1 MKRLL
6 LLLLYI
12 VALIPCKSQTIV
24 CDMQDGQPIIQ
35 ASVYDEQGK
44 IIGVTDADGRLPD
57 LADVDSIRITHIA
70 YHPLQIEVG
79 AIKGVI
85 RMRPMAYA
93 LKEVVKEKKSPY
105 CLKLT
110 CYHRQY
116 MVNGKGTLDELPPVV
131 SFVDGLCNLYVFVNG
146 WHESRRVTLAR
157 REVITGDRLQPS
169 AVDEV
174 VPTISPRS
182 IPELKE
188 DFPSSTTIQ
197 RDSQIIRATFDGLYP
212 DRSRRVNLR
221 IADEDSQYKTVAPAL
236 QVKDLRQGVYR
247 ITPYPRVSQG
257 DLLAYCETSQLKG
270 RMKQRH
276 HESYTMNLWLF
287 DEYYPIEAE
296 YLTRKE
302 YKAEDIQP
310 LSMTIDDI
318 DHYMQEIQVPALSDD
333 LQRKLDETRR
343 QRHLYEQSSYIEVGQ
358 RKGKLLIQLHDYKG
372 TDSLVCTVTGNG
384 NDIVSDYNK
393 EKVLRIDSEMLKAGE
408 VTISIKDQQT
418 GTLIAET
425 QITIRMEN
433 AGIELQEVSVMG
445 SKKKKKTPVLNH
457 YNMDPPRGFK
467 PGDPKIGQANDMKQ
481 LLTSLGIRVNY
492 YNGAPHITTPDNAG
506 LDIYVDNMNMNDDHD
521 YVLNL
526 VPANVKAIEYFTP
539 NNATNGI
546 FGVRPQ
552 SFTGKV
558 PGVLFIFLND
568 GSEVVN
574 RQVVAP

>member
-6 LLLLYI
+6 LLLLCI
-12 VALIPCKSQTIV
+12 VSLLHCKAQTIV

-70 YHPLQIEVG
+70 YYPLQIEVG
-79 AIKGVI
+79 AIKDVI
-85 RMRPMAYA
+85 RMRPLAYS

-105 CLKLT
+105 CLRLR

-116 MVNGKGTLDELPPVV
+116 MVNGKGTLDKLPPVV
-131 SFVDGLCNLYVFVNG
+131 SFVDGLCNLYIFVNG

-157 REVITGDRLQPS
+157 REVITGDQLQSS

-174 VPTISPRS
+174 VPTMSPQS

-212 DRSRRVNLR
+212 VRSRRVSLR
-221 IADEDSQYKTVAPAL
+221 IADEDGKYKTVAPAL

-247 ITPYPRVSQG
+247 VTPYPRVSQG
-257 DLLAYCETSQLKG
+257 DLLAYCEISQLKG
-270 RMKQRH
+270 RMTQRR

-296 YLTRKE
+296 YLTRQE

-318 DHYMQEIQVPALSDD
+318 DHYIQEIQVPALSDD

-343 QRHLYEQSSYIEVGQ
+343 QRHIQKQTPYIEVGQ
-358 RKGKLLIQLHDYKG
+358 RKGKLLIQLHGYEG
-372 TDSLVCTVTGNG
+372 TDSLICTVTGNG
-384 NDIVSDYNK
+384 NDIVSDYNQ

-408 VTISIKDQQT
+408 VTISIKNQQT
-418 GTLIAET
+418 GMLIAET
-425 QITIRMEN
+425 KNTIRMEN
-433 AGIELQEVSVMG
+433 ASIELQEVSVTG
-445 SKKKKKTPVLNH
+445 SKKKKKTPVLNP
-457 YNMDPPRGFK
+457 YKMDPPRGFK

-492 YNGAPHITTPDNAG
+492 YDGEPNINTPENAG

-574 RQVVAP
+574 P

>member
-6 LLLLYI
+6 LLLLCI
-12 VALIPCKSQTIV
+12 VSLLHCKAQTIV
-24 CDMQDGQPIIQ
+24 CDVQDGQPVIQ

-70 YHPLQIEVG
+70 YYPLQIEVG
-79 AIKGVI
+79 AIKDVI
-85 RMRPMAYA
+85 RMRPLAYS
-93 LKEVVKEKKSPY
+93 LKEVVKEKKSLY
-105 CLKLT
+105 CLRLR

-116 MVNGKGTLDELPPVV
+116 MVNGKGTLDKLPPVV
-131 SFVDGLCNLYVFVNG
+131 SFVDGLCNLYIFVNG

-157 REVITGDRLQPS
+157 REVITGDQLQSS

-174 VPTISPRS
+174 VPTMSPQS

-212 DRSRRVNLR
+212 DRSRRVSLR
-221 IADEDSQYKTVAPAL
+221 IADEDGKYKTVAPAL

-247 ITPYPRVSQG
+247 VTPYPRVSQG
-257 DLLAYCETSQLKG
+257 DLLAYCEISQLKG
-270 RMKQRH
+270 RMTQRR
-276 HESYTMNLWLF
+276 HENYTMNLWLF

-296 YLTRKE
+296 YLTRQE

-318 DHYMQEIQVPALSDD
+318 DHYIQEIQVPALSDD

-343 QRHLYEQSSYIEVGQ
+343 QRHIQKQTPYIEVGQ
-358 RKGKLLIQLHDYKG
+358 RKGKLLIQLHGYEG
-372 TDSLVCTVTGNG
+372 TDSLICTVTGNG
-384 NDIVSDYNK
+384 NDIVSDYNQ

-408 VTISIKDQQT
+408 VTISIKNQQT
-418 GTLIAET
+418 GMLIAET
-425 QITIRMEN
+425 KNTIRMEN
-433 AGIELQEVSVMG
+433 ASIELQEVSVTG
-445 SKKKKKTPVLNH
+445 SKKKKKTPVLNP
-457 YNMDPPRGFK
+457 YKMDPPRGFK

-492 YNGAPHITTPDNAG
+492 YDGEPNINTPENAG

-574 RQVVAP
+574 P

>member
-6 LLLLYI
+6 FLLLYI
-12 VALIPCKSQTIV
+12 IALLPCKAQTIV
-24 CDMQDGQPIIQ
+24 CDAQDGQPVIQ

-57 LADVDSIRITHIA
+57 LADVDSIRINHIA

-85 RMRPMAYA
+85 LMRPMAYA

-131 SFVDGLCNLYVFVNG
+131 SFVDGLCNLYIFVNG
-146 WHESRRVTLAR
+146 WHESRRITLAR
-157 REVITGDRLQPS
+157 REVITGDQLQPS
-169 AVDEV
+169 AVDDV
-174 VPTISPRS
+174 VSTMSPRS

-212 DRSRRVNLR
+212 DRSRRVSLR
-221 IADEDSQYKTVAPAL
+221 IADEEGKYKTVASAL

-247 ITPYPRVSQG
+247 VTPYPRVSQG

-270 RMKQRH
+270 RMAKRR

-296 YLTRKE
+296 YLTKQE
-302 YKAEDIQP
+302 YKAENTQH

-318 DHYMQEIQVPALSDD
+318 DRYMQEIQVPALSDD
-333 LQRKLDETRR
+333 LQRKLDDTRR
-343 QRHLYEQSSYIEVGQ
+343 QRHLQKQTPYIEVGQ
-358 RKGKLLIQLHDYKG
+358 RKGKLLIQLQDYEG
-372 TDSLVCTVTGNG
+372 TDSLVCIVAGNG
-384 NDIVSDYNK
+384 NNFVSDYN
-393 EKVLRIDSEMLKAGE
+393 EGKVLRIDSEMLKAGE
-408 VTISIKDQQT
+408 VTISIKNQQT
-418 GTLIAET
+418 GMLIAET
-425 QITIRMEN
+425 QATIRMEN
-433 AGIELQEVSVMG
+433 ASIELQEVSVTG
-445 SKKKKKTPVLNH
+445 SKKKKNTPVLNR
-457 YNMDPPRGFK
+457 YNIDPPRGFK
-467 PGDPKIGQANDMKQ
+467 PGDSKIGQAANIMQ
-481 LLTSLGIRVNY
+481 LLISLGLRVTY
-492 YNGAPHITTPDNAG
+492 FNGDPYITTPDNAG
-506 LDIYVDNMNMNDDHD
+506 LDIYVDNMNMNDNHD

-574 RQVVAP
+574 P

>member
-6 LLLLYI
+6 LLLLCI
-12 VALIPCKSQTIV
+12 VSLLHCKAQAIV
-24 CDMQDGQPIIQ
+24 CDVQDGQPVIQ

-70 YHPLQIEVG
+70 YYPLQIEVG
-79 AIKGVI
+79 AIKDVI
-85 RMRPMAYA
+85 RMRPLAYS
-93 LKEVVKEKKSPY
+93 LKEVVKEKKSLY
-105 CLKLT
+105 CLRLR

-116 MVNGKGTLDELPPVV
+116 MVNGKGTLDKLPPVV
-131 SFVDGLCNLYVFVNG
+131 SFVDGLCNLYIFVNG

-157 REVITGDRLQPS
+157 REVITGDQLQSS

-174 VPTISPRS
+174 VPTMSPQS

-212 DRSRRVNLR
+212 DRSRRVSLR
-221 IADEDSQYKTVAPAL
+221 IADEDGKYKTVAPAL

-247 ITPYPRVSQG
+247 VTPYPRVSQG
-257 DLLAYCETSQLKG
+257 DLLAYCEISQLKG
-270 RMKQRH
+270 RMTQRR

-296 YLTRKE
+296 YLTRQE

-318 DHYMQEIQVPALSDD
+318 DHYIQEIQVPALSDD

-343 QRHLYEQSSYIEVGQ
+343 QRHIQKQTPYIEVGQ
-358 RKGKLLIQLHDYKG
+358 RKGKLLIQLHGYEG
-372 TDSLVCTVTGNG
+372 TDSLICTVTGNG
-384 NDIVSDYNK
+384 NDIVSDYNQ

-408 VTISIKDQQT
+408 VTISIKNQQT
-418 GTLIAET
+418 GMLIAET
-425 QITIRMEN
+425 KNTIRMEN
-433 AGIELQEVSVMG
+433 ASIELQEVSVTG
-445 SKKKKKTPVLNH
+445 SKKKKKTPVLNP
-457 YNMDPPRGFK
+457 YKMDPPRGFK

-492 YNGAPHITTPDNAG
+492 YDGEPNINTPENAG

-574 RQVVAP
+574 P

>member
-6 LLLLYI
+6 LLLLCI
-12 VALIPCKSQTIV
+12 VSLLHCKAQAIV
-24 CDMQDGQPIIQ
+24 CDVQDGQPVIQ
-35 ASVYDEQGK
+35 ASVFDEQGK

-57 LADVDSIRITHIA
+57 LADATSIRITHIA
-70 YHPLQIEVG
+70 YHPLQIGVG
-79 AIKGVI
+79 AIKDVI
-85 RMRPMAYA
+85 RLRPMAYA
-93 LKEVVKEKKSPY
+93 LKEVVMEKKSPY
-105 CLKLT
+105 CLKLM

-131 SFVDGLCNLYVFVNG
+131 SFVDGLCNLYIFVNG
-146 WHESRRVTLAR
+146 WHEARRITLAR
-157 REVITGDRLQPS
+157 REVITGDMLQASP
-169 AVDEV
+169 VDEV
-174 VPTISPRS
+174 VPTMSPQS

-188 DFPSSTTIQ
+188 DFPSNTTIQ

-212 DRSRRVNLR
+212 DRSRRVSLR
-221 IADEDSQYKTVAPAL
+221 IADEDGKYKTVASAL

-296 YLTRKE
+296 YLTKQK
-302 YKAEDIQP
+302 YKAEDTQP

-318 DHYMQEIQVPALSDD
+318 DHYMQEVQVPALSDD
-333 LQRKLDETRR
+333 MQRKLDETRS
-343 QRHLYEQSSYIEVGQ
+343 QRNLQTQIPFIEVGQ
-358 RKGKLLIQLHDYKG
+358 RKGKLLIKLHDYEG
-372 TDSLVCTVTGNG
+372 TDSLVCTVIGNG
-384 NDIVSDYNK
+384 NNLVSGYNQG
-393 EKVLRIDSEMLKAGE
+393 KVLRIDSEMLKAGE
-408 VTISIKDQQT
+408 VTISIKSHQT
-418 GTLIAET
+418 GTLIAEAP
-425 QITIRMEN
+425 ITIRMEN
-433 AGIELQEVSVMG
+433 ASIELQEVSVTG
-445 SKKKKKTPVLNH
+445 NKKKKDTLVLNR

-467 PGDPKIGQANDMKQ
+467 TGDPRIGQAASMAQ
-481 LLTSLGIRVNY
+481 LLTSLGIRVTY
-492 YNGAPHITTPDNAG
+492 FNGDPYITTPDNAG
-506 LDIYVDNMNMNDDHD
+506 LDIYVDDMNMNYDHD

-568 GSEVVN
+568 ESEVVN
-574 RQVVAP
+574 P

>member
-6 LLLLYI
+6 LLLLCI
-12 VALIPCKSQTIV
+12 VSLLHCKAQAIV
-24 CDMQDGQPIIQ
+24 CDVQDGQPVIQ
-35 ASVYDEQGK
+35 ASVFDEQGK

-57 LADVDSIRITHIA
+57 LADATSIRITHIA
-70 YHPLQIEVG
+70 YHPLQIGVG
-79 AIKGVI
+79 AIKDVI
-85 RMRPMAYA
+85 RLRPMAYA
-93 LKEVVKEKKSPY
+93 LKEVVMEK
-105 CLKLT
+105 
-110 CYHRQY
+110 
-116 MVNGKGTLDELPPVV
+116 
-131 SFVDGLCNLYVFVNG
+131 
-146 WHESRRVTLAR
+146 
-157 REVITGDRLQPS
+157 
-169 AVDEV
+169 
-174 VPTISPRS
+174 
-182 IPELKE
+182 
-188 DFPSSTTIQ
+188 
-197 RDSQIIRATFDGLYP
+197 DGLYP
-212 DRSRRVNLR
+212 DRSRRVSLR
-221 IADEDSQYKTVAPAL
+221 IADEDGKYKTVASAL

-296 YLTRKE
+296 YLTKQK
-302 YKAEDIQP
+302 YKAEDTQP

-318 DHYMQEIQVPALSDD
+318 DHYMQEVQVPALSDD
-333 LQRKLDETRR
+333 MQRKLDETRS
-343 QRHLYEQSSYIEVGQ
+343 QRNLQTQIPFIEVGQ
-358 RKGKLLIQLHDYKG
+358 RKGKLLIKLHDYEG
-372 TDSLVCTVTGNG
+372 TDSLICTVIGNG
-384 NDIVSDYNK
+384 NNLVSGYNQG
-393 EKVLRIDSEMLKAGE
+393 KVLRIDSEMLKAGE
-408 VTISIKDQQT
+408 VTISIKSHQT

-425 QITIRMEN
+425 PITIRMEN
-433 AGIELQEVSVMG
+433 ASIELQEVSVTG
-445 SKKKKKTPVLNH
+445 NKKKKDTPVLNR

-467 PGDPKIGQANDMKQ
+467 TGDPRIGQAASMAQ
-481 LLTSLGIRVNY
+481 LLTSLGIRVTY
-492 YNGAPHITTPDNAG
+492 FNGDPYITTPDNAG
-506 LDIYVDNMNMNDDHD
+506 LDIYVDDMNMNDDHD

-574 RQVVAP
+574 P

>member
-6 LLLLYI
+6 LLLLCI
-12 VALIPCKSQTIV
+12 VSLLHCKAQAIV
-24 CDMQDGQPIIQ
+24 CDVQDGQPVIQ

-70 YHPLQIEVG
+70 YYPLQIEVG
-79 AIKGVI
+79 AIKDVI
-85 RMRPMAYA
+85 RMRPLAYS

-105 CLKLT
+105 CLRLR

-116 MVNGKGTLDELPPVV
+116 MVNGKGTLDKLPPVV
-131 SFVDGLCNLYVFVNG
+131 SFVDGLCNLYIFVNG

-157 REVITGDRLQPS
+157 REVITGDQLQSS

-174 VPTISPRS
+174 VPTMSPQS

-212 DRSRRVNLR
+212 DRSRRVSLR
-221 IADEDSQYKTVAPAL
+221 IADEDGKYKTVAPAL

-247 ITPYPRVSQG
+247 VTPYPRVSQG
-257 DLLAYCETSQLKG
+257 DLLAYCEISQLKG
-270 RMKQRH
+270 RMTQRR

-296 YLTRKE
+296 YLTRQE

-318 DHYMQEIQVPALSDD
+318 DHYIQEIQVPALSDD

-343 QRHLYEQSSYIEVGQ
+343 QRHIQKQTPYIEVGQ
-358 RKGKLLIQLHDYKG
+358 RKGKLLIQLHGYEG
-372 TDSLVCTVTGNG
+372 TDSLICTVIGNG
-384 NDIVSDYNK
+384 NNLVSGYNQG
-393 EKVLRIDSEMLKAGE
+393 KVLRIDSEMLKAGE
-408 VTISIKDQQT
+408 VTISIKNQQT
-418 GTLIAET
+418 GMLIAET
-425 QITIRMEN
+425 KNTIRMEN
-433 AGIELQEVSVMG
+433 ASIELQEVSVTG
-445 SKKKKKTPVLNH
+445 SKKKKKTPVLNP
-457 YNMDPPRGFK
+457 YKMDPPRGFK
-467 PGDPKIGQANDMKQ
+467 PGDPKIGQANDMMQ

-492 YNGAPHITTPDNAG
+492 YDGEPNINTPENAG

-574 RQVVAP
+574 P

>member
-6 LLLLYI
+6 FLLLYI
-12 VALIPCKSQTIV
+12 IALVPCKAQTIV
-24 CDMQDGQPIIQ
+24 CDAQDGQPVIQ

-57 LADVDSIRITHIA
+57 LADVDSIRINHIA

-85 RMRPMAYA
+85 LMRPMAYA

-131 SFVDGLCNLYVFVNG
+131 SFVDGLCNLYIFVNG
-146 WHESRRVTLAR
+146 WHESRRITLAR
-157 REVITGDRLQPS
+157 REVITGDQLQPS
-169 AVDEV
+169 AVDDV
-174 VPTISPRS
+174 VSTMSPRS

-212 DRSRRVNLR
+212 DRSRRVSLR
-221 IADEDSQYKTVAPAL
+221 IADEEGKYKTVASAL

-247 ITPYPRVSQG
+247 VTPYPRVSQG

-270 RMKQRH
+270 RMAKRR

-296 YLTRKE
+296 YLTKQE
-302 YKAEDIQP
+302 YKAENTQH

-318 DHYMQEIQVPALSDD
+318 DRYMQEIQVPALSDD
-333 LQRKLDETRR
+333 LQRKLDDTRR
-343 QRHLYEQSSYIEVGQ
+343 QRHLQKQTPYIEVGQ
-358 RKGKLLIQLHDYKG
+358 RKGKLLIQLQDYEG
-372 TDSLVCTVTGNG
+372 TDSLVCIVAGNG
-384 NDIVSDYNK
+384 NNFVSDYN
-393 EKVLRIDSEMLKAGE
+393 EGKVLRIDSEMLKAGE
-408 VTISIKDQQT
+408 VTISIKNQQT
-418 GTLIAET
+418 GMLIAET
-425 QITIRMEN
+425 QATIRMEN
-433 AGIELQEVSVMG
+433 ASIELQEVSVTG
-445 SKKKKKTPVLNH
+445 SKKKKNTPVLNR
-457 YNMDPPRGFK
+457 YNIDPPRGFK
-467 PGDPKIGQANDMKQ
+467 PGDSKIGQAANIMQ
-481 LLTSLGIRVNY
+481 LLISLGLRVTY
-492 YNGAPHITTPDNAG
+492 FNGDPYITTPDNAG
-506 LDIYVDNMNMNDDHD
+506 LDIYVDNMNMNDNHD

-574 RQVVAP
+574 P

>member
-70 YHPLQIEVG
+70 YYPLQIEVG
-79 AIKGVI
+79 AIKDVI
-85 RMRPMAYA
+85 RMRPLAYS

-105 CLKLT
+105 CLRLR

-116 MVNGKGTLDELPPVV
+116 MVNGKGTLDKLPPVV
-131 SFVDGLCNLYVFVNG
+131 SFVDGLCNLYIFVNG

-157 REVITGDRLQPS
+157 REVITGDQLQSS

-174 VPTISPRS
+174 VPTMSPQS

-212 DRSRRVNLR
+212 VRSRRVSLR
-221 IADEDSQYKTVAPAL
+221 IADEDGKYKTVAPAL

-247 ITPYPRVSQG
+247 VTPYPRVSQG
-257 DLLAYCETSQLKG
+257 DLLAYCEISQLKG
-270 RMKQRH
+270 RMTQRR

-296 YLTRKE
+296 YLTRQE

-318 DHYMQEIQVPALSDD
+318 DHYIQEIQVPALSDD

-343 QRHLYEQSSYIEVGQ
+343 QRHIQKQTPYIEVGQ
-358 RKGKLLIQLHDYKG
+358 RKGKLLIQLHGYEG
-372 TDSLVCTVTGNG
+372 TDSLICTVTGNG
-384 NDIVSDYNK
+384 NDIVSDYNQ

-408 VTISIKDQQT
+408 VTISIKNQQT
-418 GTLIAET
+418 GMLIAET
-425 QITIRMEN
+425 KNTIRMEN
-433 AGIELQEVSVMG
+433 ASIELQEVSVTG
-445 SKKKKKTPVLNH
+445 SKKKKKTPVLNP
-457 YNMDPPRGFK
+457 YKMDPPRGFK

-492 YNGAPHITTPDNAG
+492 YDGEPNINTPENAG

>member
-6 LLLLYI
+6 LLILYTI
-12 VALIPCKSQTIV
+12 ALIPCKAQTIV
-24 CDMQDGQPIIQ
+24 CDTQDGQPIIQ

-44 IIGVTDADGRLPD
+44 MIGVTDIDGRLPD
-57 LADVDSIRITHIA
+57 LADATSIRITHIA

-79 AIKGVI
+79 AIKDVI
-85 RMRPMAYA
+85 RMRPLAYA

-105 CLKLT
+105 CLRLR

-131 SFVDGLCNLYVFVNG
+131 SFVDGLCNLYIFVNG
-146 WHESRRVTLAR
+146 WHEPRRVTLAR
-157 REVITGDRLQPS
+157 REVITGNQLIPS

-174 VPTISPRS
+174 VPTMSSQP

-188 DFPSSTTIQ
+188 DFPNSTTIQ

-212 DRSRRVNLR
+212 DHSRRVSLR
-221 IADEDSQYKTVAPAL
+221 IADEEGKYKTVASAL

-247 ITPYPRVSQG
+247 VTPYPRVSQG

-270 RMKQRH
+270 RMTQRR

-296 YLTRKE
+296 YLTKKE
-302 YKAEDIQP
+302 YKAENIQP
-310 LSMTIDDI
+310 LCMTIDDI
-318 DHYMQEIQVPALSDD
+318 DHYMQEMQVPALSDD
-333 LQRKLDETRR
+333 LRRKLDETRR
-343 QRHLYEQSSYIEVGQ
+343 QRHLQKQRPYVKVGQ
-358 RKGKLLIQLHDYKG
+358 RKGKLLIQLHDYEG
-372 TDSLVCTVTGNG
+372 TDSLVCTITGND
-384 NDIVSDYNK
+384 NDLGSGYHQG
-393 EKVLRIDSEMLKAGE
+393 KVLRINSEMLKAGE
-408 VTISIKDQQT
+408 VTISIKNQQS
-418 GTLIAET
+418 GTLIAAT
-425 QITIRMEN
+425 QVIIRMEN
-433 AGIELQEVSVMG
+433 ASIELQEVSVTG
-445 SKKKKKTPVLNH
+445 SKKKKKNPVLNR

-467 PGDPKIGQANDMKQ
+467 PGDQKIGQAASMAQ

-492 YNGAPHITTPDNAG
+492 YDGEPNINTPDNAG
-506 LDIYVDNMNMNDDHD
+506 LDIYVDHINMNDDHD

-526 VPANVKAIEYFTP
+526 VPANVRAIEYFTP
-539 NNATNGI
+539 NNATNSI

-568 GSEVVN
+568 GSEAVT
-574 RQVVAP
+574 P